1 MFPRLFAPLALK
13 RVTLRNRIA
22 STPHS
27 DGMAEAG
34 LVTDRLI
41 AYFRAKARGGAGLVM
56 GPAGC
61 SVHLTSPTRAGG
73 LELHHD
79 GVVDGLARLAR
90 AVHDEG
96 AAWIPQITHWG
107 RRGTSGDRPEP
118 LVSASAIP
126 EPVSAENPRALTPD
140 EIADIVAAYA
150 SAARRAQEAG
160 ADGVDLCAWAN
171 HLLDQFWSPLTNH
184 RTDEYGGSLENRMR
198 LALDVL
204 TAIRRA
210 VGDTFIVGIRVT
222 GDEMVEGGLGAAE
235 MQEIAGRLVRTG
247 LVDYLSVSGGAGMT
261 PLAQAAVVPG
271 AWWPQGC
278 FAGYARGMR
287 EVAGRVPILYAGR
300 VVRAEMAERLLG
312 DDACDLVAMT
322 RAILADPELPHKARE
337 GRVTEIRQC
346 VGANVCIGRRYGHHD
361 PVACVYNPSAGRE
374 LTMEPLARAPSP
386 RRIVVAGGGPA
397 GLEAARVAAHRG
409 HHVILFE
416 ATDAVGGHV
425 RLEAAVPHRHELR
438 GIADYYRREL
448 ERLRIDVR
456 LRTDATAER
465 VLAERPDVVVVALG
479 SQAAL
484 PDVHFDG
491 MAVLTADDVLRGGR
505 DHGASTGARSVL
517 VFDDDGR
524 FRGPGAALLL
534 ARAGARVEIVTSE
547 LHVGVRVDPSNLPP
561 FYRQLLEAGIAMTP
575 HHALVS
581 AARGRVGLR
590 NVFTGEE
597 VERRGVD
604 ALVVSLLRRVPQDAL
619 YHALRGRV
627 EVHLVGDASAARTT
641 EKVILE
647 AAVLARRL

>member
-1 MFPRLFAPLALK
+1 MFPRLFSPLALK
-13 RVTLRNRIA
+13 GVTLRNRIA

-27 DGMAEAG
+27 DGMAEDG
-34 LVTDRLI
+34 LVTERLI
-41 AYFRAKARGGAGLVM
+41 AYFRAKARGGAALIM

-61 SVHLTSPTRAGG
+61 SVHPSSPTRAGG

-107 RRGTSGDRPEP
+107 RRGTSGDRPEA
-118 LVSASAIP
+118 LVAPSAIP
-126 EPVSAENPRALTPD
+126 EPVSAENPRALTVD

-150 SAARRAQEAG
+150 SAAVRAQQAG

-184 RTDEYGGSLENRMR
+184 RTDQYGGRLDNRLRFALEV
-198 LALDVL
+198 LA
-204 TAIRRA
+204 AIRRA
-210 VGDTFIVGIRVT
+210 VGNDFIVGIRVT
-222 GDEMVEGGLGAAE
+222 GDEMVEGSLGPAD

-287 EVAGRVPILYAGR
+287 EVAAAVPILYAGR
-300 VVRAEMAERLLG
+300 VVRPEMAERLLG

-322 RAILADPELPHKARE
+322 RAILADPELPSKARD

-346 VGANVCIGRRYGHHD
+346 VGANVCIGRRYGHHE

-374 LTMEPLARAPSP
+374 LTMEPLAPAPSP

-397 GLEAARVAAHRG
+397 GLEAARVAAERG
-409 HHVILFE
+409 HHVIVLE
-416 ATDAVGGHV
+416 KEDDIGGHV

-438 GIADYYRREL
+438 GLVEYYRREL
-448 ERLRIDVR
+448 DRLRVDVR
-456 LRTDATAER
+456 RGTEATAER
-465 VLAERPDVVVVALG
+465 VLAEHPDTVVVALG
-479 SQAAL
+479 SRAAR
-484 PDVHFDG
+484 PDVSLDG
-491 MAVLTADDVLRGGR
+491 LPVLSADDVLQAGR
-505 DHGASTGARSVL
+505 DVAAFAGQSVL

-534 ARAGARVEIVTSE
+534 ARAGARVEIATPE
-547 LHVGVRVDPSNLPP
+547 LHVGVRLDPSNLPP
-561 FYRQLLEAGIAMTP
+561 FYRRLFEAGIAMTP
-575 HHALVS
+575 HHALVG
-581 AARGRVGLR
+581 AAGQVVRLR
-590 NVFTGEE
+590 NVFSGVE
-597 VERRGVD
+597 VERGGVE
-604 ALVVSLLRRVPQDAL
+604 ALVVSLLRRIPDDAL
-619 YHALRGRV
+619 YHALRGQV
-627 EVHLVGDASAARTT
+627 DVHLVGDASAARTT

-647 AAVLARRL
+647 AAVLGRRL